1 MKLSEMVG
9 KEIVNLNDGSRLG
22 VVGESDLVI
31 DGRNGAIHSIVL
43 PNRSTP
49 LNFWSD
55 NKPSLV
61 IPWEAVKKVGTE
73 VIIVELSEEDLTG

>member
-31 DGRNGAIHSIVL
+31 DGRDGAIHSIVV
-43 PNRSTP
+43 PSRSTP
-49 LNFWSD
+49 LNFWAD
-55 NKPSLV
+55 KQSLV
-61 IPWEAVKKVGTE
+61 IPWEAIKKVGTE
-73 VIIVELSEEDLTG
+73 VIIVELNEEDLMG